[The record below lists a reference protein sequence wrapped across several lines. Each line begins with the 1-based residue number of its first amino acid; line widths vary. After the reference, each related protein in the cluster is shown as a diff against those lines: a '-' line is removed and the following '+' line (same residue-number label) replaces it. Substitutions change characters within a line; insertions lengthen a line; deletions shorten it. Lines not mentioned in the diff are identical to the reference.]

1 MRQWLRPSRSRY
13 SAPLRR
19 GPIDHA
25 LRYVQVPQFSSA
37 QKPMSLPWIVTIVC
51 DMSSMKSLA
60 MTSVKAPS
68 AVDPGQNV

>member
-1 MRQWLRPSRSRY
+1 
-13 SAPLRR
+13 
-19 GPIDHA
+19 
-25 LRYVQVPQFSSA
+25 
-37 QKPMSLPWIVTIVC
+37 MSLPWIVTIVC